1 MSASPKQKLKY
12 AWRALQLNPAM
23 QGEQIVK
30 QRLIALGLVEES
42 TLSRGST
49 EQRVQIRQQLDELR
63 DKFWVTHPEYLV
75 EQLDGLNVAPY
86 PELKVS
92 VARMRKLCEVKPLV
106 EKLSMRKKK
115 DINFINTFKRIF
127 LLPPR
132 EAGKVKERYLRNL
145 ATNQAID
152 MVQSTVRTIQ
162 EKYPQL
168 YEVESDWFGQILR
181 IQSRYRVVEPD
192 ETETGVYYD
201 DDGFEIPVYLIIVLG
216 VFALRIAAM
225 VFRSSQ

>member
-23 QGEQIVK
+23 QGDQIVK
-30 QRLIALGLVEES
+30 QRLIALGLVEEN
-42 TLSRGST
+42 TLARGSS
-49 EQRVQIRQQLDELR
+49 EQRVQIRQQLDQLR
-63 DKFWVTHPEYLV
+63 DKFWVTPPEHLL
-75 EQLDGLNVAPY
+75 ELLDGLNVAPY

-92 VARMRKLCEVKPLV
+92 VARMRKLCRVKPLV
-106 EKLSMRKKK
+106 EKLSIRKKK

-132 EAGKVKERYLRNL
+132 EAGKIKERYLRNL

-181 IQSRYRVVEPD
+181 IQSRYRVVDSD
-192 ETETGVYYD
+192 ETETGVYFD
-201 DDGFEIPVYLIIVLG
+201 DDGFEVPVYLIIVLG